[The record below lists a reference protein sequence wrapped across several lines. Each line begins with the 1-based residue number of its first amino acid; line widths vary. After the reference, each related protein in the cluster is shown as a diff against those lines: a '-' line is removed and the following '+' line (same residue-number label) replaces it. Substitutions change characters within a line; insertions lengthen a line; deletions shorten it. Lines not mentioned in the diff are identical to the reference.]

1 MVTPMEVAERVF
13 MGIGRK
19 NEELRTTIRKAW
31 WFHKY
36 FKPSVKWCGVVLA
49 AWGSVSLLLL
59 VV

>member
-1 MVTPMEVAERVF
+1 MEVAERVF